1 MQLTEQQI
9 QDNWNKMRTII
20 NDTFSGDRLENLN
33 KMYDDLEDR
42 MVMAPASGKE
52 HFHNAFV
59 GGYVDHVLHVVDFA
73 LKVNQIWKDNGA
85 HINYTDEELIFAA
98 LHHDLGKV
106 GDLEGEYYVPNDSDW
121 HRKNQGL
128 IFKHNDE
135 IQYMT
140 VTDRSVFLL
149 NHYGVKMSKWEYL
162 GLRLTDGMY
171 EEANKGYYTGYI
183 HATRLRSNIAYVL
196 HQADMMATHIEYDR
210 WEQGDKVESEKV
222 QKSVS
227 KIKEAVDT
235 EVKEKFTKSTDAKD
249 IFNELFGKEAK
260 K

>member
-9 QDNWNKMRTII
+9 QDNWNKMRTLI
-20 NDTFSGDRLENLN
+20 NNTFSGDRLDKLN

-135 IQYMT
+135 IQYM
-140 VTDRSVFLL
+140 SVFLL
-149 NHYGVKMSKWEYL
+149 NQYGIKMSKWEYL

-222 QKSVS
+222 QNSVN
-227 KIKEAVDT
+227 KIKDAVDT

-249 IFNELFGKEAK
+249 IFNELFGEAK